1 VVDFYDDS
9 LLWSYIS
16 AFLILRAIFLLIS
29 IGLVVLRAKDENRGY
44 IGEVAVLWLST
55 TWISTVILGTR
66 KSITASSC
74 MYLLTPTQLS
84 QPEPLSIFTNL
95 RSTDQRSRLWRW

>member
-1 VVDFYDDS
+1 MVDFYDDS

-29 IGLVVLRAKDENRGY
+29 IGLVVLRVKDGDRGY

-55 TWISTVILGTR
+55 TWISTVILGT
-66 KSITASSC
+66 
-74 MYLLTPTQLS
+74 
-84 QPEPLSIFTNL
+84 
-95 RSTDQRSRLWRW
+95 